1 MTTDWHIDLSA
12 CQTRPLRSPGLLSRR
27 APKADTAPWAATLGP
42 NAPHEGS
49 RNPSC
54 QLCALESNQRASEN
68 RFLIQSSHDPGCPK
82 GRQRELLLG
91 APTLKAALALRRR
104 NKTPPE
110 QNLLFA
116 VVEVVHCKRSLQ
128 DDLCK
133 TILAGRSW
141 HVIARPLVTGPEAK
155 EPMAPRHRKARAV
168 SIPRFARGAA
178 VRRRAGEAGRGR
190 DRRERAL
197 DHRYWNDRGG
207 LCRQHSCGR
216 AAVSDRQAEA
226 SHARLVC
233 VGLDAIRRASRP
245 RRALVHLPDNSPSCA
260 V

>member
-1 MTTDWHIDLSA
+1 MITAAQKAGSA
-12 CQTRPLRSPGLLSRR
+12 NYY
-27 APKADTAPWAATLGP
+27 W
-42 NAPHEGS
+42 
-49 RNPSC
+49 
-54 QLCALESNQRASEN
+54 
-68 RFLIQSSHDPGCPK
+68 
-82 GRQRELLLG
+82 
-91 APTLKAALALRRR
+91 ALRRR
-104 NKTPPE
+104 KPRLRCGSGIKHLRNKTYYPR
-110 QNLLFA
+110 LS
-116 VVEVVHCKRSLQ
+116 RSFIAN
-128 DDLCK
+128 DLCK
-133 TILAGRSW
+133 TIFAGRSW

-197 DHRYWNDRGG
+197 DHRYWNDRRG
-207 LCRQHSCGR
+207 LCCQHSCGR

-233 VGLDAIRRASRP
+233 VVLDAIRRASRP